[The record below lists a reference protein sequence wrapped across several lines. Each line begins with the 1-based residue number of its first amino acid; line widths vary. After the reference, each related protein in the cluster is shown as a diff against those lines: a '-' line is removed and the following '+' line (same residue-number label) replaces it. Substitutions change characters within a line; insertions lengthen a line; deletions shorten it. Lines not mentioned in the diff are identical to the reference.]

1 MVNGDADAD
10 VGVVESIMMEGGF
23 CLIINQLT
31 SEMMGPRYYNCIA
44 LLDFLMTNNVFK
56 GLEHVRDTCQ

>member
-23 CLIINQLT
+23 RLIINQQT
-31 SEMMGPRYYNCIA
+31 SEMMGHRYYNCIA
-44 LLDFLMTNNVFK
+44 LLDFLITNNVFK
-56 GLEHVRDTCQ
+56 VLEPVHDTC